1 VTFPYGHRRVL
12 PLCRGIEG
20 WRGDLLHLHWPEK
33 FFELRRD
40 GFDLLRKIRYPLDLS
55 LTLRRVPILLTA
67 HDLRPHNRTGRLL
80 AVNFQRT
87 YDAARAIIAH
97 SAKAAQAVG
106 VAYDV
111 KPEKLHV
118 IPHGDLSV
126 SMHPLPLRSAARAAL
141 GIPET
146 ERLCLMF
153 GTVEPYKGI
162 EPVIDWWR
170 NAAAPSTVAIAGKPY
185 STEYGETIRRRAQG
199 TGAKVRLDLN
209 WQSDEALERWLGAA
223 DCVLFHYRAI
233 FTSGAACLAR
243 SFGIPIL
250 IPHRLDT
257 VDLAEPHPLVFRF
270 DALETDFSEALER
283 ALAVKRDHEAAEE
296 WRKATAWPEIA
307 AQTARVYAAIA

>member
-1 VTFPYGHRRVL
+1 VL
-12 PLCRGIEG
+12 PLWRGIEG
-20 WRGDLLHLHWPEK
+20 WEGDLLHLHWPEK

-40 GFDLLRKIRYPLDLS
+40 GFDLVRKIRYPLDLR

-87 YDAARAIIAH
+87 YDAARAVIAH
-97 SAKAAQAVG
+97 SAKAAEAVAAAYG
-106 VAYDV
+106 VSA
-111 KPEKLHV
+111 EKLHV

-126 SMHPLPLRSAARAAL
+126 SMHPLPSRSDARRAL
-141 GIPET
+141 GIPEA
-146 ERLCLMF
+146 ERLCLVF

-170 NAAAPSTVAIAGKPY
+170 NTTSQSTVAIAGKPF
-185 STEYGETIRRRAQG
+185 SNEYGEAIRRRSQG
-199 TGAKVRLDLN
+199 TGAKIRLDLN

-243 SFGIPIL
+243 SFGVPIL
-250 IPHRLDT
+250 IPRRLDT

-270 DALETDFSEALER
+270 DDLETDFSEALDR
-283 ALAVKRDHEAAEE
+283 ALSVKRDYAAAAE
-296 WRKATAWPEIA
+296 WRRATAWDEIA
-307 AQTARVYAAIA
+307 GQTARLYRAIA